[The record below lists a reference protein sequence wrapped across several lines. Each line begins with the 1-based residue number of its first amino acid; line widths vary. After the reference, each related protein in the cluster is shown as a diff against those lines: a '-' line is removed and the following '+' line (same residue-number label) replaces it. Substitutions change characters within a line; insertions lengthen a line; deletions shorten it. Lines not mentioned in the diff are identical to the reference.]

1 MVSIE
6 RIPTMQYREM
16 LIHIHKVGTELWFLA
31 TDIVK
36 ALEKYCNLN
45 FDSYVSN
52 VQQLTK
58 WVPPEYKRTERFMAP
73 LGTIKRVLL
82 NRVGVGVALNTVC
95 VDEARK
101 MYEWCKNVVYP
112 SQGVEAPRDDAI
124 LVGMAGYQRK
134 NGWRL
139 PPNTAEIEPDHL
151 VEAPEEPGKNE
162 GAELQT
168 GDGNASIP
176 RVFEN
181 PQFGSVR
188 TIIKDGEPW
197 FVAADVC
204 MALGIG
210 NSSTATA
217 RLNNDDKCT
226 HLIAT
231 PRGAHNRTIINESGL
246 CWLVFGSRKPK
257 AKEYKKWIIDDV
269 IPILKQTKAPVV
281 DDENG
286 ETRQSVVE
294 ETQPF
299 QPLESKDITRVFESV
314 QFGSVRAMMRNG
326 EPWFVAT
333 DVCRALEVQNITQA
347 LSRLDEDERSMLNI
361 GRQGNA
367 NIVNEPGLYTLVL
380 GSRKPEAKAFKRW
393 VTHEVIPSIRKTG
406 GYIAGQD
413 DMSDAEL
420 LSRAILVAQRQI
432 EQRDLRIRELEPKA
446 QFADDVSGSPDSI
459 SVGELAKLL
468 KQNGVDIGKTRLF
481 AWLRGSGYL
490 IKAGDE
496 YNMPS
501 QRSMDAKLF
510 EIKETLAM
518 LDDGT
523 RRLIRTPMVTGRGQ
537 RYFLRRG
544 YLIV

>member
-1 MVSIE
+1 MVSLE

-16 LIHIHKVGTELWFLA
+16 PIHIHKVGTELWFLA
-31 TDIVK
+31 ADIVK

-124 LVGMAGYQRK
+124 LAGMAEYQRK

-162 GAELQT
+162 SAELQT

-204 MALGIG
+204 MALEIR
-210 NSSTATA
+210 NSRDAMG
-217 RLNNDDKCT
+217 RLD
-226 HLIAT
+226 
-231 PRGAHNRTIINESGL
+231 
-246 CWLVFGSRKPK
+246 
-257 AKEYKKWIIDDV
+257 
-269 IPILKQTKAPVV
+269 
-281 DDENG
+281 DDEKG
-286 ETRQSVVE
+286 VG
-294 ETQPF
+294 
-299 QPLESKDITRVFESV
+299 L
-314 QFGSVRAMMRNG
+314 
-326 EPWFVAT
+326 T
-333 DVCRALEVQNITQA
+333 DTLGGVQNMT
-347 LSRLDEDERSMLNI
+347 
-361 GRQGNA
+361 
-367 NIVNEPGLYTLVL
+367 IVNEPGLYTLVL
-380 GSRKPEAKAFKRW
+380 SSRKPEAKAFRRW
-393 VTHEVIPSIRKTG
+393 ITHEVIPSIRKTG

-481 AWLRGSGYL
+481 AWLRGNGYL
-490 IKAGDE
+490 IKTGDE

-518 LDDGT
+518 LSDGT